1 MIEKQLE
8 QDLKTAMLARNSET
22 TEVLRGLK
30 SALLYYKVDNNK
42 KNEEISDQE
51 VIIVFSKESKKR
63 QESADLYVQG
73 GDQSRADKELSEKNI
88 IDKYLPA
95 KISNEDLAK
104 IVNQIISENQEANM
118 GQIIGM
124 VRNQTQGTADGGD
137 IAKLVK
143 EKFNK

>member
-8 QDLKTAMLARNSET
+8 QDIKTAMLARDSET

-30 SALLYYKVDNNK
+30 SALLYYKVANSK
-42 KNEEISDQE
+42 RDQE
-51 VIIVFSKESKKR
+51 LDNQEIISVFSKESKKR

-73 GDQSRADKELSEKNI
+73 GNQDRADKELSEKKI

-95 KISNEDLAK
+95 KMSLDELSKVVDQ
-104 IVNQIISENQEANM
+104 IVSENQDSNM

-124 VRNQTQGTADGGD
+124 VRAKTQGAADGGD

-143 EKFNK
+143 EKIG

>member
-8 QDLKTAMLARNSET
+8 QDIKTAMLARDSET

-30 SALLYYKVDNNK
+30 SALLYYKVANSK
-42 KNEEISDQE
+42 RDQE
-51 VIIVFSKESKKR
+51 LDNQEIISVLSKESKKR

-73 GDQSRADKELSEKNI
+73 GNQDRADKELSEKKI

-95 KISNEDLAK
+95 KMSLDELSKVVDQ
-104 IVNQIISENQEANM
+104 IVSENQDSNM

-124 VRNQTQGTADGGD
+124 VRAKTQGAADGGD

-143 EKFNK
+143 EKIG

>member
-8 QDLKTAMLARNSET
+8 QDIKTAMLARDSET

-30 SALLYYKVDNNK
+30 SALLYYKVANSK
-42 KNEEISDQE
+42 RDQE
-51 VIIVFSKESKKR
+51 LDNQEIISVFSKESKKR

-73 GDQSRADKELSEKNI
+73 GNQDRADKELSEKKI

-95 KISNEDLAK
+95 KMSLDELSKVVDQ
-104 IVNQIISENQEANM
+104 IVSENQGSNM

-124 VRNQTQGTADGGD
+124 VRAKTQGAAEGGD

-143 EKFNK
+143 EKIG

>member
-8 QDLKTAMLARNSET
+8 QDIKTAMLARDSET

-30 SALLYYKVDNNK
+30 SALLYYKVANSK
-42 KNEEISDQE
+42 RDQE
-51 VIIVFSKESKKR
+51 LDDQEIISVFSKESKKR

-73 GDQSRADKELSEKNI
+73 GNQDRADKELSEKKI

-95 KISNEDLAK
+95 KMSLDELSKVVDQ
-104 IVNQIISENQEANM
+104 IVSENQDSNM

-124 VRNQTQGTADGGD
+124 VRAKTQGAADGGD

-143 EKFNK
+143 EKIG